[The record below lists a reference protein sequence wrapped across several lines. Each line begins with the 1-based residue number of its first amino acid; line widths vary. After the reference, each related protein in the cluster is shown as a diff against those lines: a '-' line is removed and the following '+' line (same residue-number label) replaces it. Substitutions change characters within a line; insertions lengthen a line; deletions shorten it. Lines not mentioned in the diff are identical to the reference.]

1 MKNIKLSLAAVSA
14 GLVLAACAG
23 QQIITPEAGQS
34 EAQMAK
40 DKEACIGVAASF
52 YGASNTD
59 LGTSDVYLECL
70 KAKGYSN
77 KTQF

>member
-1 MKNIKLSLAAVSA
+1 MKNFKLTLAALSA
-14 GLVLAACAG
+14 GLVLAACTG
-23 QQIITPEAGQS
+23 QQIITPENGQT
-34 EAQMAK
+34 EAQMAR
-40 DKEACIGVAASF
+40 DKEHCLNVAASY

-77 KTQF
+77 KTTF

>member
-1 MKNIKLSLAAVSA
+1 MKNIKLTLAALSA

-23 QQIITPEAGQS
+23 QQIITPENGQTM
-34 EAQMAK
+34 AQMTR
-40 DKEACIGVAASF
+40 DKEDCLKVAASY
-52 YGASNTD
+52 YGASNTE

-77 KTQF
+77 KTTF

>member
-1 MKNIKLSLAAVSA
+1 MINIKLTLATVSA

-23 QQIITPEAGQS
+23 QQIITPENGQS
-34 EAQMAK
+34 DTQMAT
-40 DKEACIGVAASF
+40 DKQHCINVAAS
-52 YGASNTD
+52 YYRGSNAD

-77 KTQF
+77 KTTF

>member
-1 MKNIKLSLAAVSA
+1 MKTIKLSLAAVSA
-14 GLVLAACAG
+14 GLVLAACSG
-23 QQIITPEAGQS
+23 QQIITPENGQS
-34 EAQMAK
+34 EAQMVQ
-40 DKEACIGVAASF
+40 DKQHCINVAASY

-77 KTQF
+77 KTTF